1 MTDSGGVGGI
11 LVDGVDVVDLV
22 DGVMADL
29 GTRVP
34 VFVICQLSWVFRGVD
49 GVV

>member
-1 MTDSGGVGGI
+1 MRDI
-11 LVDGVDVVDLV
+11 RVDAV

-34 VFVICQLSWVFRGVD
+34 VFVICHLSFVMFFRGVD